1 MIKEKGYIF
10 GAIFFFAN
18 KLQNAGNKLFTE
30 ITMKQWLL
38 LISIIR
44 SGLENP
50 TLTEVSEVIGYSRQ
64 NVKKIVVHL
73 EKAGLVKMQKDIND
87 GRVLRITLTRRC
99 NLYLES
105 RKEKENEFIE
115 NLYAGITD
123 DEIEMMFLT
132 MKKLENN
139 ILKLD

>member
-1 MIKEKGYIF
+1 MIQEKGYIF

-18 KLQNAGNKLFTE
+18 KMQNAGNKLFTE

-50 TLTEVSEVIGYSRQ
+50 TLTEVSEILGYSRQ
-64 NVKKIVVHL
+64 NVKKIAVHL
-73 EKAGLVKMQKDIND
+73 EKAGLVELQKDIKD
-87 GRVLRITLTRRC
+87 ARVLRITLTEKC
-99 NLYLES
+99 YLYFES
-105 RKEKENEFIE
+105 RIGKEKEFID
-115 NLYAGITD
+115 NLYDGITD
-123 DEIEMMFLT
+123 DEIEEMFLI

-139 ILKLD
+139 ILKLS